1 MNVPTK
7 EDHQRATVLL
17 GKQPKKG
24 QERRDPQIKL
34 FWFSKI
40 VFKIPYAR
48 NYNPQLEY
56 VEDDFFVFKDTFL
69 ENSD

>member
-1 MNVPTK
+1 MFQ
-7 EDHQRATVLL
+7 QRRII
-17 GKQPKKG
+17 KG
-24 QERRDPQIKL
+24 QLCFWVSNLKKAKKEETLK
-34 FWFSKI
+34 WFSKI